1 MNMESAVRVIDGV
14 FSADATAALR
24 AHALRTS
31 RLDTELA
38 AFYERGAPTN
48 SIETGLDSFLAQV
61 GDAGR
66 FVEYWRRSTWAHV
79 ALHRDIDEKLA
90 RSGVYEHPTHGH
102 VLYLDV
108 GPLVRAPTTV
118 LWRDGGG
125 QSFLTT
131 VPAVRGRVVRFNG
144 SLLHAVPRPHD
155 AWLAHTTLAP
165 GLERNYSLLPPEAPE
180 RRRDVLLFNV
190 WAERPPSGIERGLA
204 ADEPASPLVLAEP
217 EELWEEQLPRVLTK
231 QSSSHSQSSGE
242 EQLPRVLIE
251 PAAPH
256 KVSGA
261 MDAMDAGAA
270 PEATR
275 LRLDLM
281 GDCVRRGMD
290 ERVLELRTHVTNVS
304 AAFGTQHEAL
314 TMHVHLVHLVHTA
327 GSAVSS
333 SDVGAPS
340 GASDVL
346 TKQSSSHSQSSGAS
360 DMLDASVMTAAC
372 KKAILSPYWSVARQA
387 ELLKLARGGGDGIAP
402 VLDELRAVLGAP
414 AGDDVGRRT
423 LAEDAPSTAPNT
435 ASGTPPDTALPNTAL
450 DRALAEV
457 PNELILELGTA
468 LLDQNDVRTA
478 VALFAYAVGPSA
490 ARISAVLA
498 RGPSGGSAVY
508 AARGALLD
516 TARGALL
523 EAPAT
528 TPSRA
533 YTEIREIMRLA
544 EPAVPP
550 TYMEVASA
558 CATRACSIGGWSHA
572 AGHTV
577 ERASMRDF
585 VEGLGEACADLPVR
599 LSKRSNNG
607 GIEKIRIQRNGAWGD
622 TIELGR
628 FLGQPR
634 PGVFVHEAVGLEELP
649 SCRAHLAKHY
659 AVPVLVP
666 LMAAGGPTVEA
677 GGPRLTH
684 NLAPLVALTA
694 HHGAHVGGLSMR
706 ARGLVVVV
714 HKGQLEVSILPLSAW
729 DVAVYLYPEQ
739 VLADRWNGST
749 DEELEALK
757 TTRVAHDG
765 SACAVQQSAF
775 PSVEQMQ
782 RLPASDSKRFP
793 LLARGYAARLSK
805 TIQAGDVLWVPACTP
820 YQLSPTEPVVFTSIE
835 VGHELGDAES
845 RGIGHG
851 WAWRWGQGSAWGG
864 EAHDEL

>member
-1 MNMESAVRVIDGV
+1 MPVRVIDGV

-31 RLDTELA
+31 RVDTELA

-48 SIETGLDSFLAQV
+48 PIETGLDSFLTKV

-102 VLYLDV
+102 VLYLEV
-108 GPLVRAPTTV
+108 GPLVRGPTSV

-165 GLERNYSLLPPEAPE
+165 ERNYSLLPPEAPE

-204 ADEPASPLVLAEP
+204 ADEPASPLVLAQP
-217 EELWEEQLPRVLTK
+217 EELWEELLPRVLSKPTV
-231 QSSSHSQSSGE
+231 SS
-242 EQLPRVLIE
+242 VLSK
-251 PAAPH
+251 PT
-256 KVSGA
+256 VSSGA

-290 ERVLELRTHVTNVS
+290 ERVLELRTDITNVS
-304 AAFGTQHEAL
+304 AAFGTAHEAL
-314 TMHVHLVHLVHTA
+314 TMQVHLVQTA
-327 GSAVSS
+327 GSS

-340 GASDVL
+340 DV
-346 TKQSSSHSQSSGAS
+346 
-360 DMLDASVMTAAC
+360 LDASVMTTKC
-372 KKAILSPYWSVARQA
+372 EKAILSPYWSVARQA
-387 ELLKLARGGGDGIAP
+387 ELLKLARGGSDGIAP
-402 VLDELRAVLGAP
+402 VLDEVRAILGTP
-414 AGDDVGRRT
+414 AGDHVGGRS
-423 LAEDAPSTAPNT
+423 LPEIVPSTAP
-435 ASGTPPDTALPNTAL
+435 STPPGVAPNTAL
-450 DRALAEV
+450 DRALNEV

-478 VALFAYAVGPSA
+478 RALFAYGVGPSA

-523 EAPAT
+523 ETT
-528 TPSRA
+528 TPSRT
-533 YTEIREIMRLA
+533 YTEIREIREMRRLA

-550 TYMEVASA
+550 TYLEVASA
-558 CATRACSIGGWSHA
+558 CATRACSIDRWAYA
-572 AGHTV
+572 AGHAV
-577 ERASMRDF
+577 ERATMRDF
-585 VEGLGEACADLPVR
+585 VHGLGEACADLPVR
-599 LSKRSNNG
+599 LSKRSTTG
-607 GIEKIRIQRNGAWGD
+607 GIEKIRIQRNGAWVD
-622 TIELGR
+622 TIDLGR
-628 FLGQPR
+628 YLGQPR

-659 AVPVLVP
+659 AVPSLVP
-666 LMAAGGPTVEA
+666 LMVE
-677 GGPRLTH
+677 GH
-684 NLAPLVALTA
+684 NFAPSVALTA
-694 HHGAHVGGLSMR
+694 HHGAHAGGLSMR
-706 ARGLVVVV
+706 ARGLVVVM
-714 HKGQLEVSILPLSAW
+714 HKGQLEVSILPLSAR

-749 DEELEALK
+749 DAELGALE

-765 SACAVQQSAF
+765 MACAVQQSAF
-775 PSVEQMQ
+775 PSVERLQ
-782 RLPASDSKRFP
+782 RLPSKRFP
-793 LLARGYAARLSK
+793 LLARGYAARLTK
-805 TIQAGDVLWVPACTP
+805 TIQSGDVLWVPACTP

-835 VGHELGDAES
+835 VGHELDDAES
-845 RGIGHG
+845 RGIGRG
-851 WAWRWGQGSAWGG
+851 WAWRWGQGSAWLGDRGG